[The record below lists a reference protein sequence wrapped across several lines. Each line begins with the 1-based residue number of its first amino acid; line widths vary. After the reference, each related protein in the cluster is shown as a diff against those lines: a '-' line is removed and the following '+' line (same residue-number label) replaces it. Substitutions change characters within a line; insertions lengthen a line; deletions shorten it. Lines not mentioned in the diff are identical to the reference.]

1 MIENHKE
8 EEVVIEEEKKQEVET
23 EKPVVEEVKQEVV
36 EEKKEEIKVEEEKK
50 EEKKEEP
57 KVEEEKKEEKKPE
70 EPKVEVVDK
79 PTDAPVKKSS
89 EYIEYYNAAKKLFNA
104 QDYENALVNFDKS
117 IEASP
122 KNNPQM
128 KTLVYSRASCLKKLN
143 RLQESLEAYSRC
155 IELDSKYSR
164 AYKARCNVYKLLDM
178 PEKAMEDISFCYLLD
193 TISKGDMIPA
203 YEETE
208 ELITILAGKK
218 TKEEIRHR
226 YEDGTYIYHLPNT
239 RFITFYFNTLM
250 SEKYSDYNTSKL
262 TIDELKEHIANYDKE
277 KETEY
282 TLGDYYLMLG
292 GELKAKACYE
302 DASKAFSE
310 ACKEENGCK
319 DMNSAYLENATFINL
334 TGNNRDAA
342 KFYEK
347 CYADPEMKKNVN
359 LLVKYASC
367 LLELGDNRYHSVFD
381 EAVDLNPSLPDGY
394 FHRGQLL
401 FIENDIPRALAVY
414 K

>member
-1 MIENHKE
+1 
-8 EEVVIEEEKKQEVET
+8 
-23 EKPVVEEVKQEVV
+23 
-36 EEKKEEIKVEEEKK
+36 
-50 EEKKEEP
+50 
-57 KVEEEKKEEKKPE
+57 
-70 EPKVEVVDK
+70 
-79 PTDAPVKKSS
+79 
-89 EYIEYYNAAKKLFNA
+89 
-104 QDYENALVNFDKS
+104 
-117 IEASP
+117 
-122 KNNPQM
+122 
-128 KTLVYSRASCLKKLN
+128 
-143 RLQESLEAYSRC
+143 
-155 IELDSKYSR
+155 
-164 AYKARCNVYKLLDM
+164 
-178 PEKAMEDISFCYLLD
+178 
-193 TISKGDMIPA
+193 
-203 YEETE
+203 
-208 ELITILAGKK
+208 
-218 TKEEIRHR
+218 
-226 YEDGTYIYHLPNT
+226 
-239 RFITFYFNTLM
+239 
-250 SEKYSDYNTSKL
+250 
-262 TIDELKEHIANYDKE
+262 
-277 KETEY
+277 
-282 TLGDYYLMLG
+282 MLG

-302 DASKAFSE
+302 DASKAFAE